1 MQCIAGA
8 MTTGAAA
15 SGVRTWLVA
24 LAPTWLTPTRR
35 RYVSCVL
42 VVAGVLAASLIG
54 PSPG

>member
-24 LAPTWLTPTRR
+24 LAPTWLTPARR
-35 RYVSCVL
+35 RFVSRAL
-42 VVAGVLAASLIG
+42 VVVGVLAGGLIG